1 MALSKIQSESMNL
14 ADTYAFTGTV
24 SGAGAMAVVSTG
36 TSATGLS
43 DLQVTLPT
51 SGYSVLDLHIF
62 GYYSSTATDLYG
74 YFQTSGGS
82 YRTGSSD
89 YAWTNVDRKYGVT
102 PQGGSENAVAFMR
115 FNYHSSSDLE
125 AGANDYLF
133 RFTNNAST
141 SLRTQV
147 FHMVGG
153 DTGDSNHHAGFGSA
167 MLNTAEANDKFKIS
181 PVSGTFSHGGYVLYG
196 LVSS

>member
-1 MALSKIQSESMNL
+1 MALSKIQAESMNL
-14 ADTYAFTGTV
+14 SDTYAFTGTV

-43 DLQVTLPT
+43 DLQITLPT
-51 SGYSVLDLHIF
+51 SGYSVLDLHLF
-62 GYYSSTATDLYG
+62 GYYGSAATDVYG

-89 YAWTNVDRKYGVT
+89 YAWTNVDRKYGVNPEGNSDNGT
-102 PQGGSENAVAFMR
+102 AYIR
-115 FNYHSSSDLE
+115 LNYHSPSDLA

-147 FHMVGG
+147 FHTLGG
-153 DTGDSNHHAGFGSA
+153 DSGDSNHHAGFGSA
-167 MLNTAEANDKFKIS
+167 MVNTAEANDKFKIS